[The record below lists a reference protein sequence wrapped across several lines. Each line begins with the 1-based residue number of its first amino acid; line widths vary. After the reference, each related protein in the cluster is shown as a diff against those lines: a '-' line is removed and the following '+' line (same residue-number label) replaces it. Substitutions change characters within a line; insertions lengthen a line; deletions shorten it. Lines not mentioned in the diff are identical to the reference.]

1 MPDADVFAANDLSL
15 DILKLNVI
23 ALDRADARAAGAC
36 AEDTED
42 RCRVL
47 LQDAD
52 SSAADGTDVHRA
64 VGRDLDRLRVQKSAD
79 LYCTAQDRRLC
90 LDVSADPARAGG
102 TERPA
107 VDAVGLQRAGRA
119 ELVRRKRL
127 LRPQRTGD
135 GRKPLYLHRLRG
147 KVARGRQAAAAD
159 APGYLARA
167 ARVQF
172 ARAVHVALHLRRA
185 GAVQL
190 LAFEAAVDFA
200 RAADRDLA
208 VFTARHAA
216 RAGNFH
222 IDVFVHNVSSFRC
235 SRISVLCAPSARYKC
250 RSSSRG

>member
-1 MPDADVFAANDLSL
+1 MPDADVFAADDLGFDILQL
-15 DILKLNVI
+15 DIV
-23 ALDRADARAAGAC
+23 ALDRADARAAGRRAEQ
-36 AEDTED
+36 AEDH
-42 RCRVL
+42 RRIL
-47 LQDAD
+47 LQHAD
-52 SSAADGTDVHRA
+52 GSAADGVDVHRG
-64 VGRDLDRLRVQKSAD
+64 VRRDLDRFRVQQPVD
-79 LYCTAQDRRLC
+79 LRRAAQNGCLC
-90 LDVSADPARAGG
+90 LKIPADPARAGG
-102 TERPA
+102 AERPA
-107 VDAVGLQRAGRA
+107 VDAARFQRTGRA
-119 ELVRRKRL
+119 ELVCRKRL
-127 LRPQRTGD
+127 LRPQGTGD

-159 APGYLARA
+159 TPGYLARA

-200 RAADRDLA
+200 RAADRDAA
-208 VFTARHAA
+208 VFAARHGA

-222 IDVFVHNVSSFRC
+222 IDVFVHKTSSFRF